1 MTPFART
8 FGQLAIVAILVS
20 GCGSDAT
27 NSLSPTGP
35 PVRNPDGGSPSL
47 TLTVEPGNHTSAVG
61 DTARYVAML
70 RSSADQSP
78 DGYTITWSTA
88 NPAIATA
95 SSTGAVIAI
104 APGSTTVIAA
114 ALGKRTEVPLV
125 VTGSA
130 TGSPTGSEPTFTS
143 GVQTLLWH
151 ETFNDAMSDAAL
163 YDRYIT
169 QNGENGLHVD
179 ATAGL
184 NGSRAMRIDWKAKSG
199 CTDDSHF
206 IEGAFPT
213 PAREVVVQYSVR
225 YQPGFVF
232 DWINRGGPC
241 YGNAKKLFFLWATQ
255 GSRFD
260 FISENH
266 RLGAGSDYDHP
277 LFAPNA
283 GPEVTPET
291 LGDGNWHRITLR
303 IRQSSTPTATD
314 GSIHG
319 WIDGVRRWAVN
330 NVASNASGGW
340 VLFKMP
346 ATFNQG
352 SPVNQ
357 SEWMDDLR
365 IWKP

>member
-1 MTPFART
+1 M
-8 FGQLAIVAILVS
+8 AIVAILVS

-27 NSLSPTGP
+27 NSLSPTSP

-70 RSSADQSP
+70 RNSAGQSP

-95 SSTGAVIAI
+95 SSTGAVIAV

-125 VTGSA
+125 VTGSP
-130 TGSPTGSEPTFTS
+130 TGSSTGSEPTFTS
-143 GVQTLLWH
+143 GVHTLLWH
-151 ETFNDAMSDAAL
+151 ETFNDATSDAAI

-225 YQPGFVF
+225 
-232 DWINRGGPC
+232 N
-241 YGNAKKLFFLWATQ
+241 
-255 GSRFD
+255 
-260 FISENH
+260 
-266 RLGAGSDYDHP
+266 
-277 LFAPNA
+277 
-283 GPEVTPET
+283 
-291 LGDGNWHRITLR
+291 
-303 IRQSSTPTATD
+303 
-314 GSIHG
+314 
-319 WIDGVRRWAVN
+319 
-330 NVASNASGGW
+330 
-340 VLFKMP
+340 
-346 ATFNQG
+346 
-352 SPVNQ
+352 
-357 SEWMDDLR
+357 
-365 IWKP
+365 